1 MRYLIFNENSEFQDY
16 IELTSD
22 EVLSFKE
29 LNPNWEIVKES
40 EAEEIYGIQLDDVD
54 DIDISDI
61 DLDIDL

>member
-22 EVLSFKE
+22 ELSTFKE

-40 EAEEIYGIQLDDVD
+40 EAEKIYGIQLDDVD